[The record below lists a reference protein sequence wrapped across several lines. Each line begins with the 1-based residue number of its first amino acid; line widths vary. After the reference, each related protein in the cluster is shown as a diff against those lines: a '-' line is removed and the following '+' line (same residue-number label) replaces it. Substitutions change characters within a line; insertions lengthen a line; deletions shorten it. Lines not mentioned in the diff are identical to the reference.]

1 MAFNSLE
8 EKIETRAKA
17 VLDDDSTFSGYS
29 ITVSKGEDDDE
40 LALPRCL
47 VICEGGEESV
57 PGLGNFNVEL
67 TVRLVESMDDTA
79 LATHQTR
86 VAVMRDLFMDDGIAA
101 TLSDETEDVTVF
113 GVRSFRTS
121 KMTEDRNWVAEVSLE
136 LLAAGSNMS

>member
-1 MAFNSLE
+1 M
-8 EKIETRAKA
+8 
-17 VLDDDSTFSGYS
+17 
-29 ITVSKGEDDDE
+29 
-40 LALPRCL
+40 
-47 VICEGGEESV
+47 

-101 TLSDETEDVTVF
+101 TLSDEDEDVTVF